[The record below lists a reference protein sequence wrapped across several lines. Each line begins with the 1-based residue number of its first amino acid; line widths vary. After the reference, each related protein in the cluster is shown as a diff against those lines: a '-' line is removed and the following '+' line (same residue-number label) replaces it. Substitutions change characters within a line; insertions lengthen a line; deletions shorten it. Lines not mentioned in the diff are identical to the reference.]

1 MTICRRLTRW
11 RSSKRFCT
19 RGWPVASTAAK
30 ISAPLARAAFVR
42 SMRRVASSVAVVTT
56 DGSAGCHGATVS
68 AFSSVSADPP
78 MILVCLLSGSRIAE
92 AVAANGNLCIN
103 VLPQDRPDLAN
114 RFAGRDD
121 HLVDDRFSG
130 VDYYGVRG
138 AAPEIDGATIFSG
151 LVDQIIPAGSHSIVI
166 CHVQSVRDGCA
177 APLAYLDGSY
187 HRVVPHIV
195 PTDTSGHGV
204 GNTAP

>member
-1 MTICRRLTRW
+1 MARTAP
-11 RSSKRFCT
+11 SASP
-19 RGWPVASTAAK
+19 PV
-30 ISAPLARAAFVR
+30 ARAAFVR
-42 SMRRVASSVAVVTT
+42 TMRRVASSVAVVTT

-121 HLVDDRFSG
+121 HLVQDRFSG

-138 AAPEIDGATIFSG
+138 VAPELDGATIFSG

-187 HRVVPHIV
+187 HRVVPQMV
-195 PTDTSGHGV
+195 PAESSGSCNGK
-204 GNTAP
+204 TAP

>member
-1 MTICRRLTRW
+1 MAR
-11 RSSKRFCT
+11 
-19 RGWPVASTAAK
+19 TAAMTA
-30 ISAPLARAAFVR
+30 APLARDAFVR
-42 SMRRVASSVAVVTT
+42 SMRRVVSSVAVVTT

-78 MILVCLLSGSRIAE
+78 MILVCLLSGGRIAE
-92 AVAANGNLCIN
+92 AVATNGNLCIN

-121 HLVDDRFSG
+121 HLVQDRFSG

-138 AAPEIDGATIFSG
+138 AAPQIDGATIFSG

-166 CHVQSVRDGCA
+166 CHVQTVRDGCA
-177 APLAYLDGSY
+177 APLAYLDGHY
-187 HRVVPHIV
+187 HSVVPHALRADV
-195 PTDTSGHGV
+195 LGRTPQ
-204 GNTAP
+204 